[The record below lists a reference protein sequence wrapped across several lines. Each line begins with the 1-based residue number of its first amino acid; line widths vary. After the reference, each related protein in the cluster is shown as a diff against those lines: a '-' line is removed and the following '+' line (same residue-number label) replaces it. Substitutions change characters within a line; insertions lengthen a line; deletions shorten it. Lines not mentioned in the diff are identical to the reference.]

1 MSITTSIT
9 TKRVTLAS
17 LLPALTFCSFAAI
30 AQDSEPKIGLY
41 GRLHVS
47 ADYLNDGSDGGL
59 NVSSNSSR
67 LGLTLDYK
75 VADNLTLIGQIE
87 RGIDLSEGSSTITA
101 RNTFLGVK
109 GDWGTLRAGY
119 YDTPVKRIINAV
131 EQFRDQI
138 GEGRNISRSGEM
150 HFDKRFKSGLHYTTP
165 TWQNLTLMV
174 HYGTHELTGAT
185 VDNEHDAVSSS
196 LTYQRGEW
204 TALIGYESQ
213 SRPTEPNLEAMRAA
227 LIRKSGAW
235 SHALFYQHADG
246 MATGSQEVF
255 GFTTSYALNSEYSL
269 KGQVFHR
276 TADET
281 GELDSTMI
289 TVGIDRKLNAKV
301 NAYLTFSHTD
311 NAVLSTANVSA
322 GGHGKTMTIEPGQ
335 DPFAVAVGL
344 RWNF

>member
-1 MSITTSIT
+1 MSLQISRSSLAISG
-9 TKRVTLAS
+9 TLFTVLAVN
-17 LLPALTFCSFAAI
+17 PTAVN
-30 AQDSEPKIGLY
+30 AQDNEPKIDFY

-47 ADYLNDGSDGGL
+47 ADYLNDGSDGGV
-59 NVSSNSSR
+59 NVSNNSSR
-67 LGLTLDYK
+67 LGLLLDYK

-87 RGIDLSEGSSTITA
+87 RGIDVSEGSSTITA

-109 GDWGTLRAGY
+109 GDWGTLRAGF

-131 EQFRDQI
+131 EQFRDQV
-138 GEGRNISRSGEM
+138 GEGRNISRNGEM
-150 HFDKRFKSGLHYTTP
+150 HFDKRFRSGLHYTTP

-174 HYGTHELTGAT
+174 HYGTHEQMGAT
-185 VDNEHDAVSSS
+185 VDNEHDAMSSS
-196 LTYQRGEW
+196 LTFQQGEW
-204 TALIGYESQ
+204 TAIVGYESQ
-213 SRPTEPNLEAMRAA
+213 SRPTEANLEAVRAA

-255 GFTTSYALNSEYSL
+255 GYTTSYALTSEYSL

-276 TADET
+276 TASQT
-281 GELDSTMI
+281 SELDATMI

-301 NAYLTFSHTD
+301 NAYLTFSHTN
-311 NAVLSTANVSA
+311 NATESTANVSA

-335 DPFAVAVGL
+335 DPFALALGL

>member
-1 MSITTSIT
+1 M
-9 TKRVTLAS
+9 
-17 LLPALTFCSFAAI
+17 
-30 AQDSEPKIGLY
+30 
-41 GRLHVS
+41 S